1 MICSQEMASSLPSGA
16 DLIVEVAEPD
26 AFVAVR
32 ALIVDNLTKRWKRYE
47 PLFNPDLEDFHGFF
61 GSSLV
66 IVARMSERIVGCGV
80 LVRESET
87 IGRIVRM
94 SVTSE
99 LQRRG
104 VGSMILRS
112 LLEHASMAG
121 YKEIVLETTAVWESA
136 VAFYQRRGFLPTK
149 MQDGDQHFRFVLTKI

>member
-1 MICSQEMASSLPSGA
+1 MILSQKTAPFPSDV
-16 DLIVEVAEPD
+16 DLIVEVAKPD

-32 ALIVDNLTKRWKRYE
+32 ALIVENLTKRWQRYE
-47 PLFNPDLEDFHGFF
+47 PSFNPDLEHFHEFF

-66 IVARMSERIVGCGV
+66 IVARVSERIVGCGV

-94 SVTSE
+94 SVASE

-104 VGSMILRS
+104 VGTMILRA

-121 YKEIVLETTAVWESA
+121 YKEIVLETTAAWESA

-149 MQDGDQHFRFVLTKI
+149 MQDGDQHFRLVLT